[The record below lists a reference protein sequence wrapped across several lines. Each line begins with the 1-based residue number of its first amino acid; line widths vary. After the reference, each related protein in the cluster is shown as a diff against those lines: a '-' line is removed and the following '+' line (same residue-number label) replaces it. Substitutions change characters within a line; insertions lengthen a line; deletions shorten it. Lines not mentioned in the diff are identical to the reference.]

1 MSVAADRYAILS
13 LGAGVQST
21 TLALMVLRGD
31 LPTSYA
37 RPVAAVFADTG
48 FEPRRV
54 YQHLLWLTQT
64 LGDELPVH
72 IVHAMRPDGTPAHI
86 REDTEAI
93 VRGET
98 TRLAN
103 PPVFVKESI
112 ELHPFPAPRTPGQIR
127 GLSDATGRDLPL
139 RDYAALRA
147 RIHRS
152 QTGHAAPAVYGRF
165 YME

>member
-1 MSVAADRYAILS
+1 MA
-13 LGAGVQST
+13 
-21 TLALMVLRGD
+21 LRGD

-37 RPVAAVFADTG
+37 RPMAAVFADTG
-48 FEPRRV
+48 FEPRKV
-54 YQHLLWLTQT
+54 YKHLLWLTET

-72 IVHAMRPDGTPAHI
+72 IVRAMRPDGTPAHI

-112 ELHPFPAPRTPGQIR
+112 EYTPFRTPNTRPDSRPI
-127 GLSDATGRDLPL
+127 
-139 RDYAALRA
+139 
-147 RIHRS
+147 
-152 QTGHAAPAVYGRF
+152 
-165 YME
+165 